1 MVACPI
7 DMLSEDS
14 KIKKGDNGNIIVNN
28 KGLKRF
34 LMMNIYDL
42 ALENPRRA
50 YNLLLKETMNGEEGN
65 VKEKQELFNFLL
77 MEIVELLEKNGY
89 GKVAKTLLKQQ
100 EILGNYI
107 EEITAFEESF
117 EENIVEKEYV
127 YDFENWLKIE
137 GNRTLINFAYSF
149 CADGEIK
156 KAQSFLKQ
164 HIYSQMQGKI
174 NRKDIIL
181 YNAMNYIKHLI
192 KHELG
197 SI

>member
-1 MVACPI
+1 MYRDYKI
-7 DMLSEDS
+7 LSSYTPATDKEVEEAL
-14 KIKKGDNGNIIVNN
+14 IKEAKRKYKVGD
-28 KGLKRF
+28 RF
-34 LMMNIYDL
+34 KC
-42 ALENPRRA
+42 LEN
-50 YNLLLKETMNGEEGN
+50 GEISRISQLDRFHN
-65 VKEKQELFNFLL
+65 S
-77 MEIVELLEKNGY
+77 
-89 GKVAKTLLKQQ
+89 
-100 EILGNYI
+100 GNYSSRLWSDNVEAPTNDNSLLYKDGRWAEII
-107 EEITAFEESF
+107 ENKLELKGKD
-117 EENIVEKEYV
+117 V
-127 YDFENWLKIE
+127 KIE